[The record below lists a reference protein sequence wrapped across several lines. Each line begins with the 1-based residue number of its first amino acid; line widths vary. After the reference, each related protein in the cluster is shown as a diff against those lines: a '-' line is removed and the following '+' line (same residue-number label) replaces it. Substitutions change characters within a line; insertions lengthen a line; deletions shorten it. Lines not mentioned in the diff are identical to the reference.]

1 MYDYT
6 NRYNDRFLRYQDLK
20 GSEPEEKFKGFSDEI
35 IRHISQEMDAIDNE
49 EHTRRE
55 YFQ

>member
-6 NRYNDRFLRYQDLK
+6 NRYNDRFLRYQELK
-20 GSEPEEKFKGFSDEI
+20 REEPEENCKVFSDEI
-35 IRHISQEMDAIDNE
+35 IRHVSQEMDAIE
-49 EHTRRE
+49 KKEHTRRE